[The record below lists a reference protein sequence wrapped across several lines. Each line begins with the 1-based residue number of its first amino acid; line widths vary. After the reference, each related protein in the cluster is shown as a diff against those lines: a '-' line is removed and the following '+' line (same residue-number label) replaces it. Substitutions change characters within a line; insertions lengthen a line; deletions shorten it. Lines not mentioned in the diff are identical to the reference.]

1 MSTDQKCSNDIYSEM
16 NYEKVRQDNLKKTS
30 ELYQKLLTEYSGKY
44 SNYLQIQ
51 SAAIGNPSDTTLK
64 NDADMAAVKNK
75 PEIIQLNK
83 KLVDIESALLDNNKI
98 IHQDIQEQRKQ
109 LELDNEEKKIIY
121 AKVDKLDKIIKT
133 LEDYNGTGFYSV
145 DDINKQFEV
154 TTFWYYF
161 LLVVNFIIFIT
172 FCIFFYL
179 ILSADTS

>member
-1 MSTDQKCSNDIYSEM
+1 
-16 NYEKVRQDNLKKTS
+16 
-30 ELYQKLLTEYSGKY
+30 
-44 SNYLQIQ
+44 
-51 SAAIGNPSDTTLK
+51 
-64 NDADMAAVKNK
+64 MAAVKNK

-121 AKVDKLDKIIKT
+121 TKVDKLDKIIKT

-161 LLVVNFIIFIT
+161 LLVINFIIFIA
-172 FCIFFYL
+172 FCIFFYF
-179 ILSADTS
+179 ILSAEAN

>member
-51 SAAIGNPSDTTLK
+51 SDAIGNPSDTTLK
-64 NDADMAAVKNK
+64 NEADMAAVKNK

-109 LELDNEEKKIIY
+109 LELDNEEKKTL
-121 AKVDKLDKIIKT
+121 KV
-133 LEDYNGTGFYSV
+133 EPEN
-145 DDINKQFEV
+145 
-154 TTFWYYF
+154 
-161 LLVVNFIIFIT
+161 
-172 FCIFFYL
+172 
-179 ILSADTS
+179 